1 MNTKWQVS
9 QEVLSSKIDDEIILM
24 SIKADAYFGIDPVGS
39 QVWEILSKHPL
50 TTNEIVQLM
59 MEDYEVDEETCR
71 ADVQAFIDDMYARK
85 LIEKVD

>member
-1 MNTKWQVS
+1 MNTRWQVS
-9 QEVLSSKIDDEIILM
+9 QEVLSSKIDEEIILM
-24 SIKADAYFGIDPVGS
+24 SIKADSYFGIDPVGS
-39 QVWEILSKHPL
+39 QVWEILSKQPL

-71 ADVQAFIDDMYARK
+71 VDVQAFIDDMYARK